1 MGRKRA
7 ARKVASTDKLK
18 TRAQKQA
25 RNTFLKKMTKGV
37 EKGELSMARRQGL
50 EKRLDKLKPKI
61 DKLARKLLPKVRK
74 AEIAKKRGNQ
84 QSD

>member
-1 MGRKRA
+1 
-7 ARKVASTDKLK
+7 
-18 TRAQKQA
+18 
-25 RNTFLKKMTKGV
+25 MTKGV
-37 EKGELSMARRQGL
+37 DKGELSMARRQGL

-74 AEIAKKRGNQ
+74 AEIAKKRGSQ